1 MSDKIIRNKYS
12 LFKSEFAAVNNIEL
26 HYVKAGPDDGK
37 LIIFL
42 HGFPQF
48 WYMWR
53 DQLLE
58 FSKDYLAVAP
68 DMRGYNLSSKPKGV
82 DQYQLHHILVYNLLR
97 YSDTIALLKQIIYNF
112 YLFFNLLQ

>member
-1 MSDKIIRNKYS
+1 MSDKIIRNKYP
-12 LFKSEFAAVNNIEL
+12 LFKSEFAAVNNIKL

-42 HGFPQF
+42 HGFPSF
-48 WYMWR
+48 WYMWK

-68 DMRGYNLSSKPKGV
+68 DMRGYNTSSKPEGLEH
-82 DQYQLHHILVYNLLR
+82 YQTHHMIEDLRALVEDHFGRKKFILVGH
-97 YSDTIALLKQIIYNF
+97 DWGGVIA
-112 YLFFNLLQ
+112 